1 VTRTSTI
8 PDAGVQATDAPDRC
22 QFDVLVGR
30 AGLRILRDDWKRI
43 TRALGRARFCQL
55 YEWYES
61 YLETLGA
68 DATVYFF
75 VARRSGLPVGVVP
88 LVHTTRKMGG
98 LKLRSLELV
107 HHPHM
112 LLADAVFAR
121 AEPNRELL
129 GELLAHLRRAS
140 IKWDVLFLPNVLED
154 GCLAQSLAAGPRRLT
169 IAATAT
175 RCDYLECAPF
185 EELAERF
192 SKNFKGN
199 LRKARNKLARAAGV
213 EYVTARRSAELPSAL
228 ADFLDVEASGW
239 KGAAGTGSAIKL
251 DREVKDFYAALIDSY
266 GPLDACEI
274 NLLKVEG
281 QCVAGQF
288 CLVVGDTS
296 YMLKIGYDESYAQ
309 FAPGNMLLEH
319 TLRRYVEEGGV
330 KYVNLVTDAEWH
342 ANWKPLSTAVLDV
355 RVFNTTVSG
364 LCALFLLRA
373 KRYLSRFRRRRVRP
387 GTDRNGH
394 GARQAGER
402 VEPSEE
408 VASAALNMDGARR
421 G

>member
-1 VTRTSTI
+1 MTRTSTI
-8 PDAGVQATDAPDRC
+8 PDAGVQAADAPDRC
-22 QFDVLVGR
+22 QLDVLVGR

-43 TRALGRARFCQL
+43 TRALGRARFCHL

-75 VARRSGLPVGVVP
+75 VARRNGLPVGVVP
-88 LVHTTRKMGG
+88 LVHATRRMGG

-121 AEPNRELL
+121 AEANQELL
-129 GELLAHLRRAS
+129 GELLAQLRRAR
-140 IKWDVLFLPNVLED
+140 IKWDVLFLPNLLED
-154 GCLAQSLAAGPRRLT
+154 GCLARALVPAPRRLMLAVT
-169 IAATAT
+169 AA

-199 LRKARNKLARAAGV
+199 LRKARNKLSRAAGV
-213 EYVTARRSAELPSAL
+213 EYVTAHRSTELASAL

-239 KGAAGTGSAIKL
+239 KGAAGTRSAIKL
-251 DREVKDFYAALIDSY
+251 DREVNAFYEALIDSY
-266 GPLDACEI
+266 GRLDACEI

-281 QCVAGQF
+281 KCVAGQF
-288 CLVVGDTS
+288 CLVVGETS

-319 TLRRYVEEGGV
+319 TLRRYMEEGVV

-342 ANWKPLSTAVLDV
+342 ASWRPLSAAVLDV
-355 RVFNTTVSG
+355 RVFNTTAAG
-364 LCALFLLRA
+364 LSAWAL
-373 KRYLSRFRRRRVRP
+373 LSAARRLGKLYRDRVRP
-387 GTDRNGH
+387 LIDRPGHEAHNGSA
-394 GARQAGER
+394 GA
-402 VEPSEE
+402 EP
-408 VASAALNMDGARR
+408 G
-421 G
+421 